1 MSNFKFFKELA
12 TYLLHILLRTIV
24 GTRFLW
30 TDIYTKKCLR
40 ITVIRP
46 IGVTP
51 IEAGNEYNPAETKYS
66 TVTIIPTR
74 QEYSYLLLKMTLD
87 LFHISYP
94 NYILN
99 NHRNCSSFLLSH
111 QPQTCLRFYSRN

>member
-1 MSNFKFFKELA
+1 MN
-12 TYLLHILLRTIV
+12 ILLRTIV
-24 GTRFLW
+24 GTCFLL
-30 TDIYTKKCLR
+30 TDIYTKKYLR

-74 QEYSYLLLKMTLD
+74 QEHSYLLLKIILD

-94 NYILN
+94 NHILN
-99 NHRNCSSFLLSH
+99 NHKNCSSFLLSQ
-111 QPQTCLRFYSRN
+111 QPRLALGSTVETNGSQLQMVVVL